1 MTGHDGRQDEAEEDQ
16 VPGSAVDIKAG
27 DDQGSDQRDGGCRVL
42 RVVGELNFGGTEM
55 RTAELLPRLSAAGV
69 EVHLVTLSDRVGP
82 GPLAGVVGRYGGS
95 VTPIPLDVR
104 FVTRFLHLLGRL
116 RPDVVHVDCA
126 NFSGVLLSLAALRG
140 VPGRVA
146 HFRGDDNQSRN
157 LRRRVYRWIC
167 GRLLRICG
175 TDILGVSPSSLTC
188 AYDPRWRDDPRC
200 QVVLNGLDLDR
211 LRRPSRDDLREM
223 IGAGPAD
230 MVCVSVGRASPEKR
244 RWLLPPI
251 LAELRDRGI
260 EAHAVLIGPGDD
272 ADDER
277 VRTAAAAAGLA
288 DRVHLLG
295 PRDDVGGLL
304 SQADVVVHPSCLE
317 GLPGGVL
324 EPVALGVGTVAADLP
339 GVRFIDEHLPGVTIV
354 DIDATPQAWASAVCA
369 AASHTKTTAAPVAA
383 ERFARSVFAIDTAAT
398 THLTM
403 YRRRASARPHR
414 NRRAAEQ
421 PVAGL
426 LEAVR
431 NERSDDD
438 GRPATAAGSRV
449 DRAG

>member
-1 MTGHDGRQDEAEEDQ
+1 MTGYVGRHEEAVE
-16 VPGSAVDIKAG
+16 VRLPGSSVDVRV
-27 DDQGSDQRDGGCRVL
+27 DEHQGSGQRCRVL

-55 RTAELLPRLSAAGV
+55 RTAELLPRLFAAGV

-82 GPLAGVVGRYGGS
+82 GPLADVVSRHGGS
-95 VTPIPLDVR
+95 ITPIPLDAR
-104 FVTRFLHLLGRL
+104 FVIHFLRLLRHL

-146 HFRGDDNQSRN
+146 HFRGDDNQHRN

-167 GRLLRICG
+167 GRLLRLSA
-175 TDILGVSPSSLTC
+175 TDILGVSPSSLTF
-188 AYDPRWRDDPRC
+188 AYDPRWHADPRC

-211 LRRPSRDDLREM
+211 LSRPSRDDLREL
-223 IGAGPAD
+223 IGASPAD
-230 MVCVSVGRASPEKR
+230 LVCVSVGRASPEKR

-251 LAELRDRGI
+251 LAELRDRGVR
-260 EAHAVLIGPGDD
+260 AHAVLVGPGDD
-272 ADDER
+272 ADDDR
-277 VRTAAAAAGLA
+277 VRTVAAAAGLV
-288 DRVHLLG
+288 DQVHLLG

-324 EPVALGVGTVAADLP
+324 EPVALGIGTVATDLP

-354 DIDATPQAWASAVCA
+354 DIDAAPQVWASAVCT
-369 AASHTKTTAAPVAA
+369 AASYTETTTAPAAA

-398 THLTM
+398 THLAI
-403 YRRRASARPHR
+403 YQRWASARPHTERLSGDGAGRRPSR
-414 NRRAAEQ
+414 N
-421 PVAGL
+421 G
-426 LEAVR
+426 
-431 NERSDDD
+431 ER
-438 GRPATAAGSRV
+438 
-449 DRAG
+449 